1 MHCLQEMFFW
11 PDHMDNL
18 NIIEEFLLEQF
29 RKYPQMQPLDMLKVI
44 HQSEF
49 GCAHF
54 VSDEGNGFEL
64 LQQELK
70 NLLVKACTG
79 DFIEPLGDTFCRVHL
94 AGLQKNGLS
103 PKTLFN
109 LFGLTSRK
117 NSGSEQTLLVKLEV
131 FKELCDSGKLPFD
144 PPRVQKLIQDF
155 KNSEFEAVHHSKE
168 FKQHYSPAYRVV
180 RRDLCNLLPL
190 YARIDQLL
198 SEKESVVVAIDGN
211 CTSGKSTLADQ
222 LQAVYDCNLF
232 HIDFFFLQPHQRTE
246 ERLLQPGGN
255 VDYERFRL
263 EVLDPL
269 LTDNDFSYR
278 PFDCKIQELSIP
290 LHIQQKR
297 LNVVEGVYCMH
308 PTLSDVYDLRV
319 FLRIDEET
327 QRMRLFKRNNPQLQ
341 KRFIEEWI
349 PLESLYFKNMNV
361 EERCDLVFEANDIL
375 NPLFHK

>member
-1 MHCLQEMFFW
+1 M
-11 PDHMDNL
+11 
-18 NIIEEFLLEQF
+18 IEEFLLEQF
-29 RKYPQMQPLDMLKVI
+29 RRYPQMQPLDMLKAI

-49 GCAHF
+49 GCEHF
-54 VSDEGNGFEL
+54 VSDEDKGFEL
-64 LQQELK
+64 LLQELES
-70 NLLVKACTG
+70 LSRKADAG

-94 AGLQKNGLS
+94 ARLQKNGLT

-109 LFGLTSRK
+109 LFVLTSRK
-117 NSGSEQTLLVKLEV
+117 KSGSEETLLAKLEV
-131 FKELCDSGKLPFD
+131 FEELCVSGRLPFD
-144 PPRVQKLIQDF
+144 PQAVKHLIRDF
-155 KNSEFEAVHHSKE
+155 KNSGFEAVHHSEE
-168 FKQHYSPAYRVV
+168 FRQFYSPAYRVV

-198 SEKESVVVAIDGN
+198 SEKESVVIAIDGN

-222 LQAVYDCNLF
+222 LQTVYDCNLF
-232 HIDFFFLQPHQRTE
+232 HIDYFFLQLHQRTE
-246 ERLLQPGGN
+246 ERLSQPGGN

-269 LTDNDFSYR
+269 LTESDFSYR
-278 PFDCKIQELSIP
+278 PFDCKIQELSTP
-290 LHIQQKR
+290 LHIQQKQ
-297 LNVVEGVYCMH
+297 LNVIEGVYCMH
-308 PTLSDVYDLRV
+308 PTLSDVYDLSV

-361 EERCDLVFEANDIL
+361 EERCDLVFEANDIH
-375 NPLFHK
+375 NPFINKPSP